1 MPIYYYLIFSC
12 FQRLDVRL
20 WWRGLALQRMDAH
33 PLFSTNY
40 LFDMVLGFKTHIKGK
55 PTHFVQKILACN
67 PGGYADAFK
76 PKKHSIRGGERWKPG
91 MKIHMAIGVRTKDYF
106 QFNGDGIGLDKVIS
120 TQKIEIKYE
129 NSNSDF
135 PTVIIDGRRFNIFVN
150 ADVPVLERLALNDGF
165 ESFGNFLD
173 WFSSDFSGQIIH
185 WTDERY

>member
-1 MPIYYYLIFSC
+1 
-12 FQRLDVRL
+12 
-20 WWRGLALQRMDAH
+20 
-33 PLFSTNY
+33 
-40 LFDMVLGFKTHIKGK
+40 MVLGFKTHIKGK

-67 PGGYADAFK
+67 PGGYADTFK
-76 PKKHSIRGGERWKPG
+76 PKKHSIRGGFRWKPG
-91 MKIHMAIGVRTKDYF
+91 MKIHMAIGVRTKDYS
-106 QFNGDGIGLDKVIS
+106 QFNGDGIGLDTVIS
-120 TQKIEIKYE
+120 TQNIEIKYE

-135 PTVIIDGRRFNIFVN
+135 PTIIIDGRRFNIFVN

>member
-1 MPIYYYLIFSC
+1 
-12 FQRLDVRL
+12 
-20 WWRGLALQRMDAH
+20 
-33 PLFSTNY
+33 
-40 LFDMVLGFKTHIKGK
+40 MVLGFKTHIKGK

-67 PGGYADAFK
+67 PGGYADAFA

-135 PTVIIDGRRFNIFVN
+135 PTVIIDGKRFNIFVN

-165 ESFGNFLD
+165 ESFGKFLD

-185 WTDERY
+185 WTDEWYWYYLFFFVVDNGRTDEVRRLGGMKGSAGLAAFKT